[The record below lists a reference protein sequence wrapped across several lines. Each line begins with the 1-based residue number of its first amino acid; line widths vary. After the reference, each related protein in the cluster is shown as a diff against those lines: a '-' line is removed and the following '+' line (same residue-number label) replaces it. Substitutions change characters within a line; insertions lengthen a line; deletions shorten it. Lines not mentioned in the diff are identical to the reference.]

1 MKARTWVNG
10 AMGGALLVAGTLGSV
25 SLAHAQ
31 ANPNGNPQ
39 NGVNQN
45 GNKQNVTPAATP
57 ELSSLVLFGSGA
69 AGLGGYALLR
79 WRTRRRQ
86 S

>member
-1 MKARTWVNG
+1 MRPEPWINA
-10 AMGGALLVAGTLGSV
+10 AIGGALLVTGTLGSA

-31 ANPNGNPQ
+31 ANQ

>member
-1 MKARTWVNG
+1 MKVRPWING
-10 AMGGALLVAGTLGSV
+10 AIGGALLVAGTLGSV

-31 ANPNGNPQ
+31 VKQNPL
-39 NGVNQN
+39 NQN
-45 GNKQNVTPAATP
+45 GNKQNVTPVATP
-57 ELSSLVLFGSGA
+57 ELSSLILFGSGA

-79 WRTRRRQ
+79 WRTRRRN